1 MSKVLVKKKS
11 TKRFKN
17 TINYITNMSNHFT
30 SPLIEKESSTKDI
43 IIEILSEEFP
53 LSIKKIYNIIS
64 KKYRKRVSYQAVH
77 KAVYELLNEKVLVKK
92 RKEYSL
98 SKNYIERLS
107 YFVERLEL
115 NYKKERGL
123 FKELSEKNFVIKKL
137 DSQYEM
143 AVFVISVLK
152 NAKKGE
158 VIAII
163 WPTAWPPLTVPENI
177 YSALK
182 EMGKKAE
189 VYCICGG
196 DGFLDKQFAKRW
208 RELGMNIKLG
218 VKLDRMFETFV
229 LRDLVVL
236 IYQPSEKRMQKYRYI
251 NLIKGLTAFDQD
263 KFFLKIIKEKAE
275 IYAFIIR
282 NPAFADKIKQ
292 EIMGYF

>member
-1 MSKVLVKKKS
+1 
-11 TKRFKN
+11 
-17 TINYITNMSNHFT
+17 MSNHFT

-53 LSIKKIYNIIS
+53 LSIKKIYNTVR
-64 KKYRKRVSYQAVH
+64 KKYRKQVSYQAVH
-77 KAVYELLNEKVLVKK
+77 KAVYELLNEKVLFKK

-98 SKNYIERLS
+98 SRNYIERLS

-143 AVFVISVLK
+143 AVFVINVLK

-208 RELGMNIKLG
+208 REIGMNIKLG

-229 LRDLVVL
+229 LRDLVML

-251 NLIKGLTAFDQD
+251 NLIRGLTSFDQD